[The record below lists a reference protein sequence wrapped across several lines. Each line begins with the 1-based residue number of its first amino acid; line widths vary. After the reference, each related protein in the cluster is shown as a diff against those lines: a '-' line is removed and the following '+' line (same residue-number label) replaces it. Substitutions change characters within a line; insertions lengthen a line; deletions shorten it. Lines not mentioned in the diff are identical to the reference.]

1 MLSKMILIYNY
12 KRKPLFLVVMMTCHA
27 VMSILAL
34 KLIYRNVT
42 FVYSNNERL
51 EGVRKQ
57 AYYYC
62 IKNNKIPRNKHNKPI

>member
-1 MLSKMILIYNY
+1 MILIYNY
-12 KRKPLFLVVMMTCHA
+12 KWKPLFLVVMMN
-27 VMSILAL
+27 SILAL

-42 FVYSNNERL
+42 FVYSNNELL

-62 IKNNKIPRNKHNKPI
+62 IKNNKIPMNKPT